1 MNDRQLG
8 FAMIGCLM
16 LGSFW
21 LGGVWVAAKHK
32 VVMDRAIVVMQKQSS
47 QIDRCFDKVFTMIGE
62 KNGIK
67 FDK

>member
-8 FAMIGCLM
+8 FAIIGCLM

-21 LGGVWVAAKHK
+21 LGGAWVAVKHK
-32 VVMDRAIVVMQKQSS
+32 VVMDQVIVVMQKQSS

-62 KNGIK
+62 KNDIT